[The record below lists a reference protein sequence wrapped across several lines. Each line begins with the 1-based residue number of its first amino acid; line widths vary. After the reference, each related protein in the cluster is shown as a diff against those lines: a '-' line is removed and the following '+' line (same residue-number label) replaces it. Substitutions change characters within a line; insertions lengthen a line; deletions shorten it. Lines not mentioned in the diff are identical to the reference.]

1 MGALSKKKQSN
12 TLFDMILVLV
22 GSICSP
28 SSGSVPRPS
37 NIQARSLAQIC
48 ANYFGSP
55 SSPTICRFES
65 DILENKVGLI
75 LDQWADHW
83 TKACK
88 ARRILPAYSVKH
100 IPFIYL
106 FQYVSIALSIS
117 TPLGHLTIRQEVSYE
132 LCNFINDIQW
142 YTFEPQNAREYFLAY
157 LCGSSL
163 TLSLVGSPFILVENQ
178 PPPNDPESNAILHVR
193 PGAQDVFVLW

>member
-22 GSICSP
+22 SSICSP

-75 LDQWADHW
+75 LDQ
-83 TKACK
+83 
-88 ARRILPAYSVKH
+88 
-100 IPFIYL
+100 
-106 FQYVSIALSIS
+106 
-117 TPLGHLTIRQEVSYE
+117 
-132 LCNFINDIQW
+132 
-142 YTFEPQNAREYFLAY
+142 
-157 LCGSSL
+157 
-163 TLSLVGSPFILVENQ
+163 
-178 PPPNDPESNAILHVR
+178 
-193 PGAQDVFVLW
+193 